1 MLKAENG
8 RRVTLL
14 VSKHVNRLST
24 GGKLQHTHT
33 QLQHTHTHSGAA
45 LLARGEE
52 GSGVTLVC
60 DGAVLTANGT
70 LEEGSFRWQA
80 VS

>member
-8 RRVTLL
+8 RRVSLL
-14 VSKHVNRLST
+14 VSKHVTKRLST
-24 GGKLQHTHT
+24 GGKLE
-33 QLQHTHTHSGAA
+33 HTHTHTESGAA
-45 LLARGEE
+45 LLAQGEE
-52 GSGVTLVC
+52 ESGVTFVC
-60 DGAVLTANGT
+60 DGALLTANGT